1 MLKQLFSKANIVTY
15 IGLILAII
23 GIWLCYI
30 DRINVAIICII
41 VCGICDGFDGTIAR
55 ILRKTD
61 DNGFGIQLDSLVDII
76 SSGILP
82 IVICYSM
89 GFNGIINT
97 VAYAFFIIMGV
108 TRLAYYNVAGRED
121 KENFTGVPITA
132 STIVLPI
139 IYYFFKHEN
148 VFMVALLGLG
158 CLYVTPIKIKKLS
171 LKEKIA
177 LSITG
182 IIVIIALI
190 IGGKNG

>member
-15 IGLILAII
+15 IGLILAIV

-30 DRINVAIICII
+30 NKVNIAIICLV

-55 ILRKTD
+55 KLRETD
-61 DNGFGIQLDSLVDII
+61 DNGFGVQLDSLVDII

-82 IVICYSM
+82 IIICYSM
-89 GFNGIINT
+89 GFNSIINT
-97 VAYAFFIIMGV
+97 IIYAFFIIMGV
-108 TRLAYYNVAGRED
+108 TRLAYYNIAGRQD
-121 KENFTGVPITA
+121 KTNFTGVPITA
-132 STIVLPI
+132 STIVFPI
-139 IYYFFKHEN
+139 IYYFFRNEI
-148 VFMVALLGLG
+148 VFMIALFGLG

-182 IIVIIALI
+182 IIVIIVLI